1 MTKKSSGYIA
11 TVMTTK
17 ANNRKGAIMNLT
29 ETTEHR
35 EELERIRD
43 PMVEIKE
50 IEIGM
55 IPFLVV
61 ESIEFKIRAAG
72 TPYDALQDA
81 VRLCR
86 ITRKPIRCEHNG
98 RGITVTPEDI
108 ASVDSLNTL
117 AKRVFKRWPKEG

>member
-43 PMVEIKE
+43 LMVEIKE

-55 IPFLVV
+55 IPFLAV

-98 RGITVTPEDI
+98 RSMEIMPEDI
-108 ASVDSLNTL
+108 ENSDNMNKFAR
-117 AKRVFKRWPKEG
+117 KVFKHWRKEG

>member
-1 MTKKSSGYIA
+1 MK
-11 TVMTTK
+11 
-17 ANNRKGAIMNLT
+17 LT

-43 PMVEIKE
+43 LMVEIKE

-55 IPFLVV
+55 IPFLAV

-72 TPYDALQDA
+72 TPYDALRDA

-98 RGITVTPEDI
+98 RGMEITPEDI
-108 ASVDSLNTL
+108 ENSDNMNKFAR
-117 AKRVFKRWPKEG
+117 KVFKHWPKEG